1 MTTLNDKQI
10 RHLRRLGHDL
20 KPVVLMGGAGLTAA
34 VQAEIDKALD
44 DHELIKVKTVADDRD
59 QRRELIERICIENKA
74 TLVQAI
80 GNIALIFRRSRIEK
94 KRRIALP

>member
-1 MTTLNDKQI
+1 MTTLNDEQK

-20 KPVVLMGGAGLTAA
+20 RPVVLMGAAGLTSA

-44 DHELIKVKTVADDRD
+44 DHELIKVKMVADDRD
-59 QRRELIERICIENKA
+59 RRKELVERICAESEA
-74 TLVQAI
+74 TLVQSI